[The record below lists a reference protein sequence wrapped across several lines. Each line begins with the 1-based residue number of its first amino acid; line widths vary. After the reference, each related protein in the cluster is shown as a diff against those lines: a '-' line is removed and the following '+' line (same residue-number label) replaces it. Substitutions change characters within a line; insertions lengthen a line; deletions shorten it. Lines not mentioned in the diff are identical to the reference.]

1 MNKPNIK
8 QHLRGVFFALV
19 IIGSHNVLSAA
30 TLCVNPGGTNG
41 CYASIV
47 AAVAAAAANDTINVA
62 AGTYHEYV
70 VIDKPLSIIG
80 QNRQTTIIEAMGQ
93 PNGFNIDGLNN
104 PGLANVTITGFTVH
118 NANFEGIVA
127 TNSSFVR
134 IWGNNVVGN
143 DRNLD
148 INNFTCP
155 GIPSWET
162 GEDFDCGEGIH
173 LSGVDHA
180 TVASNYVT
188 RNSGG
193 ILLSDDTGV
202 THDNLVSNNTVQ
214 DNPYDCGITL
224 ASHPPYQ
231 GDTPFGLAHNTI
243 YANVS
248 QHNGTRVPG
257 AGAGVGIFD
266 SEPGTSNNGTV
277 VVGNKLT
284 NNGLPGV
291 AMHGHT
297 PGQSMS
303 DTIIAG
309 NILFG
314 NGADT
319 EDAFTP
325 GPTGV
330 NIFSVSPATGTIV
343 SQNTISREQV
353 AVAANTSAEVDVNL
367 NSFRTSG
374 LNLGIDD
381 ITTGLVNA
389 TENWWGCP
397 NGPGSSECA
406 GIRTVHPSTVL
417 FVPWL
422 TSPPPV
428 P

>member
-1 MNKPNIK
+1 
-8 QHLRGVFFALV
+8 
-19 IIGSHNVLSAA
+19 
-30 TLCVNPGGTNG
+30 
-41 CYASIV
+41 
-47 AAVAAAAANDTINVA
+47 
-62 AGTYHEYV
+62 
-70 VIDKPLSIIG
+70 
-80 QNRQTTIIEAMGQ
+80 
-93 PNGFNIDGLNN
+93 
-104 PGLANVTITGFTVH
+104 
-118 NANFEGIVA
+118 
-127 TNSSFVR
+127 
-134 IWGNNVVGN
+134 
-143 DRNLD
+143 
-148 INNFTCP
+148 
-155 GIPSWET
+155 
-162 GEDFDCGEGIH
+162 
-173 LSGVDHA
+173 
-180 TVASNYVT
+180 VT

-248 QHNGTRVPG
+248 HHNGTRVPG

-330 NIFSVSPATGTIV
+330 NIFSVSAATGTIV

-406 GIRTVHPSTVL
+406 GIRAVDPSTVL